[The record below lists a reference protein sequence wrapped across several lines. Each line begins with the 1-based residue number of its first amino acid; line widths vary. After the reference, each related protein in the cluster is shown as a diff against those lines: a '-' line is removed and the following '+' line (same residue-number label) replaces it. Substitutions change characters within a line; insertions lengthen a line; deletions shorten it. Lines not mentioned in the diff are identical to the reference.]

1 VRHTGLHDARV
12 LSSCGCVLRL
22 SARRPAQGARP
33 PQRAAPVLS
42 LFAVVWMRARNSR
55 RGKHRP
61 HKRFQELP
69 IAWSSETATA
79 FSQALEVILFDDD
92 AVEGDGILASA
103 FLPIAAL
110 AVDVA
115 LNGTYDLVSASK
127 QKVGR
132 LHATIQWA

>member
-1 VRHTGLHDARV
+1 L
-12 LSSCGCVLRL
+12 L
-22 SARRPAQGARP
+22 
-33 PQRAAPVLS
+33 
-42 LFAVVWMRARNSR
+42 LFPSHNW
-55 RGKHRP
+55 
-61 HKRFQELP
+61 FQELQ

-92 AVEGDGILASA
+92 AVDGDGILASA

-110 AVDVA
+110 AVDVT

>member
-1 VRHTGLHDARV
+1 
-12 LSSCGCVLRL
+12 
-22 SARRPAQGARP
+22 
-33 PQRAAPVLS
+33 
-42 LFAVVWMRARNSR
+42 
-55 RGKHRP
+55 
-61 HKRFQELP
+61 
-69 IAWSSETATA
+69 
-79 FSQALEVILFDDD
+79 VILFDDD